1 MLKDGITEIIQKYD
15 IDAGVIVK
23 YGDQIMYQH
32 QAEKIFP
39 AVSLIDLAIAAY
51 IEDQWKKTPEVVDKK
66 WKLLIF
72 LVCVALVLLVIYVL
86 LIGAFET

>member
-1 MLKDGITEIIQKYD
+1 MLKGRITDIIQKYD

-39 AVSLIDLAIAAY
+39 AGSLIDLAIAAY
-51 IEDQWKKTPEVVDKK
+51 IEDQWKKTPEVVDEKM
-66 WKLLIF
+66 LLIF
-72 LVCVALVLLVIYVL
+72 LVCVAPVLLVIYVV

>member
-23 YGDQIMYQH
+23 YGDQIRYQH

-39 AVSLIDLAIAAY
+39 AGSLIDLAIAAY
-51 IEDQWKKTPEVVDKK
+51 IEDQWKKTKALNNSFLQK
-66 WKLLIF
+66 RTLFSHLKTTSFLI
-72 LVCVALVLLVIYVL
+72 
-86 LIGAFET
+86 